1 MSEVQKESYVD
12 EAKRRIAHLS
22 YKLEEA
28 DKRIKTLEYDNAELV
43 RWTNET
49 CVPRMQE
56 MSDELVNRYNQKR
69 YRGKSYNDMRWKS
82 KEEQKQVDNL
92 KQKFDELFA

>member
-28 DKRIKTLEYDNAELV
+28 EKKIKTLEFDNAELV
-43 RWTNET
+43 RWTNDM
-49 CVPRMQE
+49 CVPRLQE
-56 MSDELVNRYNQKR
+56 LTDELVNRYNQKR
-69 YRGKSYNDMRWKS
+69 YRGKSYNDLKWKGRP
-82 KEEQKQVDNL
+82 EGIQKD
-92 KQKFDELFA
+92 

>member
-28 DKRIKTLEYDNAELV
+28 EKKIKTLEYDNAELV
-43 RWTNET
+43 RWTNDT
-49 CVPRMQE
+49 CVPRLQE
-56 MSDELVNRYNQKR
+56 LTDELVNRYNQKR
-69 YRGKSYNDMRWKS
+69 YRGKNYNDLKWKGR
-82 KEEQKQVDNL
+82 EEIRD
-92 KQKFDELFA
+92 

>member
-28 DKRIKTLEYDNAELV
+28 VKKIKTLEYDNAELV
-43 RWTNET
+43 RWTNDT
-49 CVPRMQE
+49 CVPRLQE
-56 MSDELVNRYNQKR
+56 LTDELVNRYNQKR
-69 YRGKSYNDMRWKS
+69 YKGKNYNDLRWKGREGN
-82 KEEQKQVDNL
+82 EE
-92 KQKFDELFA
+92 

>member
-28 DKRIKTLEYDNAELV
+28 EKKIKTLEYDNAELV
-43 RWTNET
+43 RWTNDT
-49 CVPRMQE
+49 CVPRLQE
-56 MSDELVNRYNQKR
+56 LTDELVNRYNQKR
-69 YRGKSYNDMRWKS
+69 YRGKNYNDLRWKGQ
-82 KEEQKQVDNL
+82 EGQRD
-92 KQKFDELFA
+92 

>member
-28 DKRIKTLEYDNAELV
+28 EKKIKTLEYDNAELV
-43 RWTNET
+43 RWTNDT
-49 CVPRMQE
+49 CVPRLQE
-56 MSDELVNRYNQKR
+56 LTDELVHRYNQKR
-69 YRGKSYNDMRWKS
+69 YRGKNYNDLRWK
-82 KEEQKQVDNL
+82 EREGNG
-92 KQKFDELFA
+92 E

>member
-28 DKRIKTLEYDNAELV
+28 EKKIKTLEYDNAELV
-43 RWTNET
+43 RWTNDT
-49 CVPRMQE
+49 CVPRLQE
-56 MSDELVNRYNQKR
+56 LTDELVNRYNQKR
-69 YRGKSYNDMRWKS
+69 YRGKSYNDLRWKGREGNG
-82 KEEQKQVDNL
+82 K
-92 KQKFDELFA
+92 

>member
-28 DKRIKTLEYDNAELV
+28 EKKIKTLEYDNAELV
-43 RWTNET
+43 RWTNDM
-49 CVPRMQE
+49 CVPRLQE
-56 MSDELVNRYNQKR
+56 LTDELVNRYNQKR
-69 YRGKSYNDMRWKS
+69 YRGKNYNDLRWKGRS
-82 KEEQKQVDNL
+82 EGVQKD
-92 KQKFDELFA
+92 

>member
-28 DKRIKTLEYDNAELV
+28 EKKIKSLEFDNAELE
-43 RWTNET
+43 RWTNDM
-49 CVPRMQE
+49 CIPRLQE
-56 MSDELVNRYNQKR
+56 LTDELVNRYNQKR
-69 YRGKSYNDMRWKS
+69 YRGKSYNDLRWKG
-82 KEEQKQVDNL
+82 KEEQKGTRL
-92 KQKFDELFA
+92 

>member
-28 DKRIKTLEYDNAELV
+28 EKKIKTLEYDNAELV
-43 RWTNET
+43 RWTNDT
-49 CVPRMQE
+49 CVPRLQE
-56 MSDELVNRYNQKR
+56 LTDELVNRYNQKR
-69 YRGKSYNDMRWKS
+69 YRGKNYNDLRWKGR
-82 KEEQKQVDNL
+82 EVQRD
-92 KQKFDELFA
+92 

>member
-28 DKRIKTLEYDNAELV
+28 EKKIKTLEYDNAELV
-43 RWTNET
+43 RWTNDT
-49 CVPRMQE
+49 CVPRLQE
-56 MSDELVNRYNQKR
+56 LTDELVNRYNQKR
-69 YRGKSYNDMRWKS
+69 YRGKNYNDLRWKGREGNG
-82 KEEQKQVDNL
+82 K
-92 KQKFDELFA
+92 

>member
-28 DKRIKTLEYDNAELV
+28 EKKIKTLEYDNAELV
-43 RWTNET
+43 RWTNDT
-49 CVPRMQE
+49 CLPRLQE
-56 MSDELVNRYNQKR
+56 LTDELVNRYNQKR
-69 YRGKSYNDMRWKS
+69 YRGKSYNDLRWK
-82 KEEQKQVDNL
+82 EREGNG
-92 KQKFDELFA
+92 E

>member
-28 DKRIKTLEYDNAELV
+28 EKKIKSLEFDNAELV
-43 RWTNET
+43 RWTNDM
-49 CVPRMQE
+49 CIPRLQE
-56 MSDELVNRYNQKR
+56 LTDELVNRYNQKR
-69 YRGKSYNDMRWKS
+69 YRGKSYNDLRWKG
-82 KEEQKQVDNL
+82 KEEQKGTQL
-92 KQKFDELFA
+92 